1 MARRGD
7 GGARYFAHTSEWK
20 WHYSSLSDNA
30 LRERVPAPHSP
41 LDGASAVF
49 T

>member
-20 WHYSSLSDNA
+20 WSLRGLYLA
-30 LRERVPAPHSP
+30 QEEE
-41 LDGASAVF
+41 GAAEKTEGVG
-49 T
+49 

>member
-7 GGARYFAHTSEWK
+7 GGARYFAHTQSG
-20 WHYSSLSDNA
+20 DNP
-30 LRERVPAPHSP
+30 LRERVPAPHP
-41 LDGASAVF
+41 ALDGASAVF